1 MSELAVRELPLFLLP
16 DVVLFPQEVLPLH
29 IFESRYRIMLR
40 SVLERDS
47 RFGVVRWDPVNKI
60 MSDVGCCA
68 EIIKSQTSEDGRSN
82 IITLGQ
88 QRFRILE
95 VIREEPFVTALVSW
109 IEDEDDKSGEEIQ
122 KLSNSVL
129 TALKDV
135 VSLTSKLR
143 ESDAVLP
150 DDLPDLPR
158 ELSFWIGAHLAGPVA
173 KEQQHLLELK
183 STWDRLERE
192 YEMLDHT
199 RKQLAART
207 VLKETFSNVDKA
219 NRVDSDVDL
228 DI

>member
-1 MSELAVRELPLFLLP
+1 MTELSVRELPLFLLP

-29 IFESRYRIMLR
+29 IFESRYRTMLQ

-47 RFGVVRWDPVNKI
+47 RFGVVRWDPTNKT

-82 IITLGQ
+82 IITMGQ

-109 IEDEDDKSGEEIQ
+109 IEDQDIKSPEEV
-122 KLSNSVL
+122 KSLADSVL
-129 TALKDV
+129 TALRDV

-143 ESDAVLP
+143 DSEAVLP

-158 ELSFWIGAHLAGPVA
+158 GLSFWIGAHLAGPVA
-173 KEQQHLLELK
+173 KEQQHLLELN

-207 VLKETFSNVDKA
+207 VIKETFSNVDQA
-219 NRVDSDVDL
+219 NS
-228 DI
+228 

>member
-1 MSELAVRELPLFLLP
+1 MTELAVRELPLFPLP

-29 IFESRYRIMLR
+29 IFESRYRAMLS
-40 SVLERDS
+40 SVLDCDS
-47 RFGVVRWDPVNKI
+47 RFGVVRWDPIQKT

-68 EIIKSQTSEDGRSN
+68 EIIKCHTSQDGRSN

-95 VIREEPFVTALVSW
+95 LIREVPFSTAMVSW
-109 IEDEDDKSGEEIQ
+109 IEDEDLQDPDQLK

-129 TALKDV
+129 QALRDV

-143 ESDAVLP
+143 DSETALP
-150 DDLPDLPR
+150 EDLPDLPR

-173 KEQQHLLELK
+173 KEQQHLLEL
-183 STWDRLERE
+183 TNTYDRLQRE

-199 RKQLAART
+199 RKQLAARS
-207 VLKETFSNVDKA
+207 VIKETFSNVDKT
-219 NRVDSDVDL
+219 NS
-228 DI
+228 